1 MKMTSHDIP
10 YFLAILVCIL
20 GARTHL
26 VAFNDGNRILSVKLG
41 LRRRG
46 NGRKPIF
53 QERTETGIPLV
64 FVGIARLHDCRLSLR
79 ATLGLK
85 AKK

>member
-1 MKMTSHDIP
+1 MTSRDIP
-10 YFLAILVCIL
+10 YFIAMLVCIL
-20 GARTHL
+20 GAAALTWW
-26 VAFNDGNRILSVKLG
+26 LSMMAIEYFSWGRK
-41 LRRRG
+41 RRG

-64 FVGIARLHDCRLSLR
+64 FVGIARLHDYRLSLR